1 MESMVVRSHVGA
13 DGLLKIQ
20 VPVHYKDA
28 DLDVALVVQPATG
41 AALLPPARPLSQE
54 DWRAFVTRMAG
65 CIKDPTFVRHEQGQ
79 FETREEL

>member
-1 MESMVVRSHVGA
+1 MESIVVRSHVGS
-13 DGLLKIQ
+13 DGLLKIE
-20 VPVHYKDA
+20 VPVHYRDA

-41 AALLPPARPLSQE
+41 GAAAPPARSLSNE

-65 CIKDPTFVRHEQGQ
+65 CIKDPTFVRHDQGQ